1 MGSFPTLDPDS
12 CEPSLIALKS
22 SLFPKADFF
31 PSRSPGAWRPSRAR
45 LACGPTRGR
54 AAGEGVAGEPSRPT
68 CGFRYGRVGGPCRP
82 PVFCLKASPKV
93 KGRETGEFAPLGALS
108 VSGDKKDRGREAPPQ
123 VRPPR
128 GDGTQAAGG
137 GGGPRGPALS
147 PPSLASP
154 SDVGRTGHVSFSC
167 GCHTRSLR
175 PLTSGSLDG
184 GGTSPFASSSL
195 PPGAVSGRS
204 QELQLTSRQ
213 RECARGQ
220 RECARGRGRVLVAGV
235 PRGRLWLTRRCG
247 SRRDQR
253 SHAGAAVHLGG
264 GGGRRPR
271 R

>member
-1 MGSFPTLDPDS
+1 MREWQASPLGPPVGSGRP
-12 CEPSLIALKS
+12 CRWALS
-22 SLFPKADFF
+22 SSGVLPQGFF
-31 PSRSPGAWRPSRAR
+31 QSQGQGDWGVRSPRGTVCQWGQEGQRQRGAPPKYAH
-45 LACGPTRGR
+45 
-54 AAGEGVAGEPSRPT
+54 GEGTGLRLQ
-68 CGFRYGRVGGPCRP
+68 G
-82 PVFCLKASPKV
+82 KA
-93 KGRETGEFAPLGALS
+93 
-108 VSGDKKDRGREAPPQ
+108 
-123 VRPPR
+123 
-128 GDGTQAAGG
+128 
-137 GGGPRGPALS
+137 GGPRGPALS

-154 SDVGRTGHVSFSC
+154 SDVGRTGHGSFSC

-175 PLTSGSLDG
+175 PPTSGSLDG

-253 SHAGAAVHLGG
+253 SLWGLPCTWEVAAGG
-264 GGGRRPR
+264 GPGDEAVFPSTSPLQRMAQTVPASAVAGPRPPCLLDTPLR
-271 R
+271 VFLT

>member
-1 MGSFPTLDPDS
+1 M
-12 CEPSLIALKS
+12 
-22 SLFPKADFF
+22 
-31 PSRSPGAWRPSRAR
+31 RA
-45 LACGPTRGR
+45 RGR

-93 KGRETGEFAPLGALS
+93 KGRETGEFAPLGAPS
-108 VSGDKKDRGREAPPQ
+108 VSGDKKDRGREAPP
-123 VRPPR
+123 PSTPTER
-128 GDGTQAAGG
+128 GRDSGCRGRGG
-137 GGGPRGPALS
+137 GRGPALS

-175 PLTSGSLDG
+175 PPTSGSLDG

-204 QELQLTSRQ
+204 QELQLTSR
-213 RECARGQ
+213 Q